1 MGDGRVEKQT
11 GDREALRD
19 QQQQETEGPKKVEAT
34 QQSHS
39 HGGLCRGGWSPE
51 ETQPGGKERGEE
63 PWLPFLLLSPL
74 PVAKPRQ
81 RLDTQPA
88 GAEASRGGREWNWG
102 QKDQGSHYVCA
113 RHCSQLLP
121 RVTQLLLGGR
131 QCNSLMRKQR
141 YWGGYITCPRTHKY
155 LMKGL
160 GFKS

>member
-1 MGDGRVEKQT
+1 MMTIATATIIMTVNVYIVYRSGHNDEHNNCSKYLKQMEFNGTGDMGDGRVEKQT

-88 GAEASRGGREWNWG
+88 GAEASRGGREWN
-102 QKDQGSHYVCA
+102 
-113 RHCSQLLP
+113 
-121 RVTQLLLGGR
+121 
-131 QCNSLMRKQR
+131 
-141 YWGGYITCPRTHKY
+141 
-155 LMKGL
+155 
-160 GFKS
+160 